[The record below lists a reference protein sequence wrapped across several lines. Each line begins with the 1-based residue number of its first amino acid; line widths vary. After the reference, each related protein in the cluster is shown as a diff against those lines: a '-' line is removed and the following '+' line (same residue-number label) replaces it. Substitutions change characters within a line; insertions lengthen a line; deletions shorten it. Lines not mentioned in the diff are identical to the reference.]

1 MTSSTTSSG
10 MYTAAN
16 AESRWAKVRQAPL
29 LVRRGAALAAEVSLV
44 ALSAV
49 APFAI
54 GHAVKSIA
62 EGGVPLSP
70 VLAKVE
76 GTISDALGLPASPQD
91 RPVSP
96 LTNLLWSGA
105 IVLPLAVG
113 GWQLYLLSKTGQT
126 LPKKLLGIQVVTAA
140 GLPPTLKQVLLREG
154 VGRWGLVLSVAYG
167 IWRYSGAF
175 PDLGILTGL
184 TGLLLLG
191 EGWMARFHA
200 QGRTL
205 HDRLAGTYILDTVQT
220 IASYPSHVV
229 YSAGVRATRPL
240 RWSQPERNRAY
251 AWDAEDE
258 EAAIAAIVLSPGGAE
273 RLQVPGLWGW
283 MRQHPGAT
291 LVIGTSSI
299 VAAVL
304 LAFVGTQIYIQTQ
317 ETARDGKRQDNEVF
331 LRLVN
336 KLTPDAPSAKAPD
349 ERRTGILAL
358 ATLDDSRAIPLL
370 IALLSQE
377 NVPMMMDATQQA
389 LVMMGPKALEAL
401 RDLNQTLKND
411 LDSLRYGGTQEE
423 QESVSLRLRS
433 TQRAISKILTLRGG
447 EVAGIDLTRVD
458 LGQNPSP
465 TSAFTLVLDRANLAG
480 LQLRGAILAHSSLK
494 GAVFYAAGPDGRFD
508 TTDDW
513 IAELG
518 GADLRD
524 ANLSEALL
532 GRVRMERTN
541 LMRANLNKANL
552 SGASLAGSN
561 LSSAQLVSAN
571 LHNTLLSQASLTGAD
586 LTQVDLSGANLR
598 GASLGQAIAIDAK
611 MQGANLSQTNWQD
624 ADLSSADLTNTN
636 WQNANLSAANLE
648 GANLNKASL
657 EGANLQGANLS
668 GADLREANLAGANFQ
683 GVTFVPAVPTDGEEF
698 IARSPNA
705 ATGTQVQG
713 VDFSKVKNLTPDQMG
728 YLCQQGAVHSQCPRR

>member
-10 MYTAAN
+10 MYTASN
-16 AESRWAKVRQAPL
+16 TDSRWAKVRQAPL
-29 LVRRGAALAAEVSLV
+29 LIRRGAALAAEVSLV

-49 APFAI
+49 TPFAI
-54 GHAVKSIA
+54 GHSVKSMTD
-62 EGGVPLSP
+62 GGVPLNP

-76 GTISDALGLPASPQD
+76 GTIADTLGLPAPAED

-175 PDLGILTGL
+175 PDLGILAGL
-184 TGLLLLG
+184 SGLLVLG
-191 EGWMARFHA
+191 EGWMARFQA

-205 HDRLAGTYILDTVQT
+205 HDRIGGTYILDTVQT
-220 IASYPSHVV
+220 IAPYPQTVV
-229 YSAGVRATRPL
+229 YSTGVRETRPL

-251 AWDAEDE
+251 SWNGVDE
-258 EAAIAAIVLSPGGAE
+258 EAAIAAIVLSPNGPE
-273 RLQVPGLWGW
+273 RLPTPGLWGW
-283 MRQHPGAT
+283 MRQHPGTT
-291 LVIGTSSI
+291 LVVGTASI
-299 VAAVL
+299 VSAAL

-317 ETARDGKRQDNEVF
+317 ETARDAKRQDNEVF
-331 LRLVN
+331 LQLVN

-358 ATLDDSRAIPLL
+358 ATLNDSRAIPLL

-389 LVMMGPKALEAL
+389 LVMMGPTALEAL

-411 LDSLRYGGTQEE
+411 LDSLRDGGQLEE
-423 QESVSLRLRS
+423 QESIALRLRS
-433 TQRAISKILTLRGG
+433 TQRAMSKILTLRGG
-447 EVAGIDLTRVD
+447 EVANIDLNRVD
-458 LGQNPSP
+458 LGQNTSP

-480 LQLRGAILAHSSLK
+480 LQLRGAILAHASLK
-494 GAVFYAAGPDGRFD
+494 GTVFYAAGPDGRFD

-524 ANLSEALL
+524 ANLSEAML

-541 LMRANLNKANL
+541 LMRSNLTKANL
-552 SGASLAGSN
+552 SGASLAGAN

-571 LHNTLLSQASLTGAD
+571 LHNTLLSGASLTGAD

-598 GASLGQAIAIDAK
+598 GASLGQAIAIDANL
-611 MQGANLSQTNWQD
+611 QGANLGQTNWQD
-624 ADLSSADLTNTN
+624 ADLSSADLMNTN
-636 WQNANLSAANLE
+636 WQNANLSAATLE
-648 GANLNKASL
+648 GANLQKANL
-657 EGANLQGANLS
+657 ENANLQGANLS
-668 GADLREANLAGANFQ
+668 GADLREAKLEGANFQ
-683 GVTFVPAVPTDGEEF
+683 GVTFVPAVSTEGEEF
-698 IARSPNA
+698 ITRSPNT
-705 ATGTQVQG
+705 ATVTQVKG
-713 VDFSKVKNLTPDQMG
+713 VDFSKVKNLTSEQMG
-728 YLCQQGAVHSQCPRR
+728 YLCQQGAVHPQCPRR